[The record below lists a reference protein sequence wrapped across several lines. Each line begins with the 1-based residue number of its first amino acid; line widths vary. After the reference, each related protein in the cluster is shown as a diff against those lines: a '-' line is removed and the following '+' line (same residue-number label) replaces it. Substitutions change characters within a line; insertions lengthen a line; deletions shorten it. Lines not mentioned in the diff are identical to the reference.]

1 MPKKPPASE
10 VDVQAGLRLRAVRIA
25 ACKEWDMTQEQFATA
40 IGVTR
45 PALANLE
52 KGRLPDARAMVRLH
66 AWLGVSLDWI
76 YLGDLR
82 GVPYGLAVLIQREAE
97 RLGAPFQGGLIG
109 PGDGERRRLV
119 LPAPAAA

>member
-25 ACKEWDMTQEQFATA
+25 ACKEWDLTQEQFATS

-45 PALANLE
+45 PALANWE
-52 KGRLPDARAMVRLH
+52 GGRLPDARAMVRLH
-66 AWLGVSLDWI
+66 NWLGVSLDWI
-76 YLGDLR
+76 YIGDLR

-97 RLGAPFQGGLIG
+97 RLGVPFHGAVVQTAQTQVGRTG
-109 PGDGERRRLV
+109 